1 MLGMLMAFSHR
12 NTQDARAVARIN
24 KPEVENEISLEA
36 VE

>member
-12 NTQDARAVARIN
+12 NAYDARAVARIERE
-24 KPEVENEISLEA
+24 PDPAIALEA

>member
-12 NTQDARAVARIN
+12 NAQDARAVAKITREPESPIN
-24 KPEVENEISLEA
+24 LEA